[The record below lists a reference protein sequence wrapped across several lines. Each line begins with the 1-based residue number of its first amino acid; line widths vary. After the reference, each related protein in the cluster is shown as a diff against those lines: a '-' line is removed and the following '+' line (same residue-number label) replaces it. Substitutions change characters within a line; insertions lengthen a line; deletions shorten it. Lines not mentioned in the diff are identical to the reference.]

1 MQASYAQEIEVVSG
15 LYPSGSVKSY
25 DEIKEILL
33 SVLQI
38 QVTKTETYQEEIP
51 FDTVTVSNDMEYTV
65 FRNVWIKL
73 LISMGKRFP
82 AVR

>member
-1 MQASYAQEIEVVSG
+1 MRRPPMPREIEVVSG

-38 QVTKTETYQEEIP
+38 QVTKTETYQG
-51 FDTVTVSNDMEYTV
+51 
-65 FRNVWIKL
+65 RNPV
-73 LISMGKRFP
+73 
-82 AVR
+82 